1 MDSLHEL
8 LANSLKRK
16 EELQKESETL
26 DRLIELCRRMIT
38 DEESVNTPAQLG
50 LWETRNHKQ
59 RLKANQIQE
68 MMAEVKRLILAERR
82 PLKRG
87 ELVKRLEDRGFE
99 IVGTDKSKVL
109 GTNVWRSKQFVHID
123 GEGYWPSDIE
133 LPSEFDRLLG

>member
-1 MDSLHEL
+1 MESLHEL

-16 EELQKESETL
+16 EELQRESETL
-26 DRLIELCRRMIT
+26 DQFIELCRRLIA
-38 DEESVNTPAQLG
+38 DEKTVTAPAQLG
-50 LWETRNHKQ
+50 LWETQNQRR
-59 RLKANQIQE
+59 RLKATQIQE
-68 MMAEVKRLILAERR
+68 IMAEVRRLILAERR

>member
-16 EELQKESETL
+16 EELQKESKTL
-26 DRLIELCRRMIT
+26 DRLIELCRRMIA
-38 DEESVNTPAQLG
+38 DEETVNEPAQLG
-50 LWETRNHKQ
+50 LWETRHQRQ
-59 RLKANQIQE
+59 RLKATQIQE
-68 MMAEVKRLILAERR
+68 MLAEVRRLILAERR